1 MTQTLTR
8 RSISGPLRDWLRSQS
23 VAGVDTD
30 DENREQVYVGGLPTG
45 TTGGSIVLFRVGG
58 ITDGPIERPLIQF
71 DVRAGTGSAAEAIA
85 AALLA
90 LLESTPAS
98 TALTSTL
105 HFMGVASVTDPIWSP
120 DQPGDT
126 PRYVITVELAVKP
139 LP

>member
-8 RSISGPLRDWLRSQS
+8 RAVSVPLRDWLRAQS
-23 VAGVDTD
+23 IAGVAG
-30 DENREQVYVGGLPTG
+30 QVYVGGLPTG

-58 ITDGPIERPLIQF
+58 LTDGPIDRPLIQF
-71 DVRAGTGSAAEAIA
+71 DVRAVTGSAAEAIA
-85 AALLA
+85 AALLT

-105 HFMGVASVTDPIWSP
+105 HYMGAASVADPIWSP

-126 PRYVITVELAVKP
+126 PRYVLTVELAVKA